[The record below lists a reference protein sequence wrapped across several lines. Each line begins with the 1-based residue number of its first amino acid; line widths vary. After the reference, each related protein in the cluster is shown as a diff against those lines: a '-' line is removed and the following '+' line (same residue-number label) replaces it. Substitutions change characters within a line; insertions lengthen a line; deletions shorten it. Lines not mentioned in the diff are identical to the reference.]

1 MTATFFPYETIRMPP
16 FMVPFDFS
24 AIRDALSNEA
34 AVVANEQEDA
44 WRHFISSVSLPREMF
59 GNLVKSWDFDT
70 GTSSYIEEIISN
82 QSFRGI
88 IGLGPIAIPLILE
101 ELAAQPSFLFVALEE
116 ISGVN
121 PVKPEHR
128 GDIAAMTQ
136 DWLDWGRQRGYL

>member
-1 MTATFFPYETIRMPP
+1 MTATFFPYETIRTPP
-16 FMVPFDFS
+16 FMVPFDFF

-44 WRHFISSVSLPREMF
+44 WRHFFSSVSVPREMF
-59 GNLVKSWDFDT
+59 DNLVKSWRFNT
-70 GTSSYIEEIISN
+70 STSSSIEKKISD

-88 IGLGPIAIPLILE
+88 IGLGQIAIPLILE

-116 ISGVN
+116 VSGDN